1 MQERDRTY
9 GSGES
14 TFTAGRDDADQMIDR
29 SREKGSESAE
39 NAQEHAHQTRE
50 RAASAVDRAATE
62 IRERAQRQDGKTAE
76 IGVKVADRLESTSDY
91 LEQHDTSAMLDDI
104 EKYVRN
110 HPMQAVGAAAV
121 GGFVLA
127 RILR

>member
-9 GSGES
+9 RSGES
-14 TFTAGRDDADQMIDR
+14 TFTPGRDDADEMMQ
-29 SREKGSESAE
+29 ESASQAADKARE
-39 NAQEHAHQTRE
+39 QAHQARE
-50 RAASAVDRAATE
+50 RAASAVDRAAAE

-91 LEQHDTSAMLDDI
+91 LEQHDANEMLDDI

>member
-1 MQERDRTY
+1 MQERERTY

-14 TFTAGRDDADQMIDR
+14 TFTAGRDDADGMMDR
-29 SREKGSESAE
+29 PQESTSQAAE
-39 NAQEHAHQTRE
+39 EARKQAHQARE
-50 RAASAVDRAATE
+50 RAASAVDRAAAE

-91 LEQHDTSAMLDDI
+91 LEKHDTSEMIDDI

-127 RILR
+127 RILH